1 MLMACRLAMV
11 MGMMAGGGPGGGV
24 DEGMGV
30 AETAPRP
37 VFSLGAG
44 DALGM
49 QIRKNDELLARRL
62 GVERVWFA
70 EAGTPD

>member
-1 MLMACRLAMV
+1 MVMACKLAIL
-11 MGMMAGGGPGGGV
+11 MGMMASGGPEMAG
-24 DEGMGV
+24 EGLEQ
-30 AETAPRP
+30 AESAGARP

-44 DALGM
+44 DALGV
-49 QIRKNDELLARRL
+49 QIRANDELLARRL